1 MRRTTSLTGI
11 LAMLST
17 LCACAPNPAA
27 ASQIVKFHAGFSP
40 NHLGAGT
47 TIHFGFTIAATTDEV
62 PSPVTNVNLQLP
74 QGMGSVTNLGVA
86 ACDTN
91 MLLNHGLND
100 CPGNAHIGYG
110 SAIVEVPFG
119 PVTVREKTGVA
130 ALMGPPEANN
140 SVVLF
145 YANGQNPLFA
155 QLVFPAQVVS
165 GGGAVR
171 GGINTAIPLVPTVPE
186 APDAAI
192 VQFES
197 TIGPERLTYHKHQ
210 NGKIV
215 SYRPM
220 GVPVPRV
227 CPIGGFLFSAVFS
240 FQDGSSVKSTTH
252 VPCPRAR

>member
-1 MRRTTSLTGI
+1 MKRVTFMTGI
-11 LAMLST
+11 LVTLAT
-17 LCACAPNPAA
+17 LCAYGPNPAA
-27 ASQIVKFHAGFSP
+27 ASQIVQFHAGFSP
-40 NHLGAGT
+40 DRLGAGT
-47 TIHFGFTIAATTDEV
+47 TIHFGFTIASTTDEV

-74 QGMGSVTNLGVA
+74 KGMGSVTNLGVA
-86 ACDTN
+86 ACDTKT
-91 MLLNHGLND
+91 LLTHGLNE

-110 SAIVEVPFG
+110 SAVVEVPFG

-155 QLVFPAQVVS
+155 QLVFPAQVIS

-197 TIGPERLTYHKHQ
+197 TIGPERLTYHKRQ
-210 NGKIV
+210 NGRIV

-227 CPIGGFLFSAVFS
+227 CPSSGFLFSAVFS
-240 FQDGSSVKSTTH
+240 FQDGSSIKSTTH
-252 VPCPRAR
+252 VPCPRSR